1 MLPATCGIL
10 SLLHWLGDPPMVT
23 HHENGC
29 FEWQLEVTLAS
40 NLPWSVRCFPAEDH
54 VHLSHS
60 AFSPLAF
67 DRMGWRNSVLY
78 VFSSPFLSS
87 HPNHHVSNHTQAC
100 FPKSNCLHINTFYMV
115 LQDSR
120 CIEDRTKLGNSN
132 SPDVK
137 KSCVNDDLKL
147 KHKGEGDKQLDD

>member
-1 MLPATCGIL
+1 MLPASCGVL

-40 NLPWSVRCFPAEDH
+40 NLPWSVRCLPAEDH

-67 DRMGWRNSVLY
+67 DRMAVAQFCALCVL
-78 VFSSPFLSS
+78 FSLSLLASQPACLQS
-87 HPNHHVSNHTQAC
+87 HAGLLPVKQLLAYKYSLYGTTGFKMHRRWDQTWK
-100 FPKSNCLHINTFYMV
+100 FKF
-115 LQDSR
+115 SR
-120 CIEDRTKLGNSN
+120 CQKIMCQWWLEIKT
-132 SPDVK
+132 
-137 KSCVNDDLKL
+137 
-147 KHKGEGDKQLDD
+147 